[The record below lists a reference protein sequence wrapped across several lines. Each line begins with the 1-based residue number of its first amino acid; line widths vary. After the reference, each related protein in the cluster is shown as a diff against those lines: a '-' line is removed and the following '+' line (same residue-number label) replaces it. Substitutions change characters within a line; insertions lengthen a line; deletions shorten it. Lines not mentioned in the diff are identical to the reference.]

1 MSRLKLATMT
11 SYLAVIKVVHHR
23 GDVWVLIGPVPWTT
37 EQDDDWNN
45 WALLDLEQENI
56 IRIVDWWGL
65 WDLPEECSTHKLKRT
80 IRLPRGKAMFLR
92 SNCLAGAIA
101 G

>member
-11 SYLAVIKVVHHR
+11 TYLAFIKVVHLR
-23 GDVWVLIGPVPWTT
+23 GDVWALVSPVPWTT
-37 EQDDDWNN
+37 EQEHGWNH

-80 IRLPRGKAMFLR
+80 IRLPRGKAMFPR